1 MLSDEVARARYDMSL
16 NFLETRGNSWR
27 RRWAQNPES
36 DETLYRWGKLR
47 QHMHYERKKRER
59 EETSWYYQT
68 NSRQETSDYERGS
81 FVEVLCFA
89 FFTLFFMQMVGIR
102 ASLTLCGAAA
112 LLDRQLDVGYKMGYA
127 VAWLFGG
134 RGGILLALCIYFASW
149 LCGKKSSSLV
159 ALVVLAMWV
168 GANIARF
175 APLPQGAVLTL
186 LYMSIKHHVN
196 SK

>member
-1 MLSDEVARARYDMSL
+1 M
-16 NFLETRGNSWR
+16 
-27 RRWAQNPES
+27 Q
-36 DETLYRWGKLR
+36 
-47 QHMHYERKKRER
+47 YERKKKEQ

-68 NSRQETSDYERGS
+68 NSQQETSDRERGS
-81 FVEVLCFA
+81 FVEVLRFA
-89 FFTLFFMQMVGIR
+89 FFTLFFMRMVGHR
-102 ASLTLCGAAA
+102 VPLALCGATA
-112 LLDRQLDVGYKMGYA
+112 LLDRQLDVGYKMGYV
-127 VAWLFGG
+127 VAWFFGG

-175 APLPQGAVLTL
+175 APLPQGAVLAL
-186 LYMSIKHHVN
+186 LYMSIKLRVN